1 MVDKFI
7 GDAIMAVFGAPVR
20 QDDHAAQACLAALE
34 MDQVLTDYYGGTD
47 SDDRPPFRSRIGI
60 HTGRIVVGNVGTE
73 RRVDYTAIG
82 DAVNVAAR
90 LEQANK
96 QYGTRIL
103 ISEATFQDAHSSIEV
118 RELDLLRVTGKE
130 TPIRVYEVLAP
141 SGELSD
147 QEEDF
152 RDRFE
157 EGLEAYR
164 SQQWTRARQV
174 FSDLLGIRP
183 DDGPSNLY
191 QQRVEERAGESLP
204 SSWKGVHEM
213 SVGK

>member
-1 MVDKFI
+1 
-7 GDAIMAVFGAPVR
+7 MAVFGAPVR

-34 MDQVLTDYYGGTD
+34 MDQVLTDYYGGAD
-47 SDDRPPFRSRIGI
+47 NDDRPPFRSRIGI

-103 ISEATFQDAHSSIEV
+103 ISEATFQDAHASIEV